1 MLYNPFATPAS
12 LLLHPE
18 SPTVD
23 IARGEDRAENNM
35 NVPACHPQGKCL
47 SSFCG
52 RTAVVGLL
60 LAAASSAFAQHISV
74 GIKAGVPLTGLLR
87 GRCCQEVPT
96 QTRRYTIG
104 PLVDIGLPL
113 GFGVEFG
120 ALYKRFDQQSYTVT
134 TTGYVII
141 DEENGYPI
149 QQTAG
154 ISAVGHS
161 WEFPVA
167 VQYHF
172 FKSAIRPYVEGGV
185 SLNRL
190 SNVYSVRNSPFPSP
204 PQLPFTIVPLRDSF
218 TRVGPLFGM
227 GVDVKL
233 HRIHVTPGLR
243 YTHYNKLSWPFTAC
257 SSGSACRG
265 NNAVDFLVGF
275 TFELPTGRLTR

>member
-1 MLYNPFATPAS
+1 
-12 LLLHPE
+12 
-18 SPTVD
+18 
-23 IARGEDRAENNM
+23 M
-35 NVPACHPQGKCL
+35 NSDPCQLRGKCL
-47 SSFCG
+47 PCFCG
-52 RTAVVGLL
+52 GTAVACLL

-74 GIKAGVPLTGLLR
+74 GVKAGVPLTGLLR
-87 GRCCQEVPT
+87 TEYASGRCCQEVPT

-104 PLVDIGLPL
+104 PVVDIGLRR

-120 ALYKRFDQQSYTVT
+120 ALYKRFDQQSYTLT
-134 TTGYVII
+134 TTGFTMI
-141 DEENGYPI
+141 DEETSEPI

-190 SNVYSVRNSPFPSP
+190 SNVYSFQNVSIDFR
-204 PQLPFTIVPLRDSF
+204 QLPVTYAPLRGSF

-233 HRIHVTPGLR
+233 RRIHVTPGLR
-243 YTHYNKLSWPFTAC
+243 YTHYNRLSLLPTC
-257 SSGSACRG
+257 SGPGCGGSKV
-265 NNAVDFLVGF
+265 VDFLVGF
-275 TFELPTGRLTR
+275 TF

>member
-1 MLYNPFATPAS
+1 M
-12 LLLHPE
+12 
-18 SPTVD
+18 
-23 IARGEDRAENNM
+23 
-35 NVPACHPQGKCL
+35 AC
-47 SSFCG
+47 
-52 RTAVVGLL
+52 LL

-87 GRCCQEVPT
+87 SNYVSGRCCEEVAT

-104 PLVDIGLPL
+104 PVVDIGLPL

-120 ALYKRFDQQSYTVT
+120 ALYKRFDQQSYAVT
-134 TTGYVII
+134 TTGFTTD
-141 DEENGYPI
+141 DETGYPI

-161 WEFPVA
+161 WEFAVA

-190 SNVYSVRNSPFPSP
+190 SNVYSFQNVSINFR
-204 PQLPFTIVPLRDSF
+204 QLPFTFAPLRGSF

-243 YTHYNKLSWPFTAC
+243 FTYYNKLSSLTGCVAGC
-257 SSGSACRG
+257 TSNKS
-265 NNAVDFLVGF
+265 VDILVGF
-275 TFELPTGRLTR
+275 TF

>member
-1 MLYNPFATPAS
+1 MSSYTCQL
-12 LLLHPE
+12 
-18 SPTVD
+18 
-23 IARGEDRAENNM
+23 R
-35 NVPACHPQGKCL
+35 GKCL
-47 SSFCG
+47 SSFG
-52 RTAVVGLL
+52 GGTALASLL

-87 GRCCQEVPT
+87 TEYASGRCCEEVPT
-96 QTRRYTIG
+96 QTKRSTIG
-104 PLVDIGLPL
+104 PVVDIGLRL

-120 ALYKRFDQQSYTVT
+120 AVYKRFDQQSYTLT
-134 TTGYVII
+134 TTGFTII
-141 DEENGYPI
+141 DEETSEPI

-190 SNVYSVRNSPFPSP
+190 SNVYSFRNVPVNFR
-204 PQLPFTIVPLRDSF
+204 QLPFTYAPIRGSF

-227 GVDVKL
+227 GVDFKL

-243 YTHYNKLSWPFTAC
+243 YTHYNKLSALTSC
-257 SSGSACRG
+257 SSGPGCGGSK
-265 NNAVDFLVGF
+265 AVDFLVGF

>member
-1 MLYNPFATPAS
+1 MAC
-12 LLLHPE
+12 LL
-18 SPTVD
+18 
-23 IARGEDRAENNM
+23 A
-35 NVPACHPQGKCL
+35 
-47 SSFCG
+47 
-52 RTAVVGLL
+52 
-60 LAAASSAFAQHISV
+60 AAASSAFAQHISV

-87 GRCCQEVPT
+87 SEYVSGRCCQEVAT
-96 QTRRYTIG
+96 QTRHYTIG
-104 PLVDIGLPL
+104 PVVDIGLPL

-120 ALYKRFDQQSYTVT
+120 AFYKRFDQQSYAVT
-134 TTGYVII
+134 TTGFTTD
-141 DEENGYPI
+141 DETSYPI

-190 SNVYSVRNSPFPSP
+190 SDVYSFQNVSIDFR
-204 PQLPFTIVPLRDSF
+204 QLPFTFAPRSGSF

-243 YTHYNKLSWPFTAC
+243 YTHYNQLSSLTGGC
-257 SSGSACRG
+257 ISGPACRSDK
-265 NNAVDFLVGF
+265 AVDILVGF
-275 TFELPTGRLTR
+275 TFLTGRLSR

>member
-1 MLYNPFATPAS
+1 
-12 LLLHPE
+12 
-18 SPTVD
+18 V
-23 IARGEDRAENNM
+23 
-35 NVPACHPQGKCL
+35 ACL
-47 SSFCG
+47 
-52 RTAVVGLL
+52 TLV
-60 LAAASSAFAQHISV
+60 AASSAFAQHISV

-104 PLVDIGLPL
+104 PVVDIGLPL

-120 ALYKRFDQQSYTVT
+120 ALYKRFDQQSYAVT
-134 TTGYVII
+134 TTGYVNWD
-141 DEENGYPI
+141 DETGYAI

-190 SNVYSVRNSPFPSP
+190 SNVYSAQTTPYPPYPSSL
-204 PQLPFTIVPLRDSF
+204 QLPFTITPLRGSF

-243 YTHYNKLSWPFTAC
+243 YTRYNKLSWPFTAC

-275 TFELPTGRLTR
+275 TF

>member
-1 MLYNPFATPAS
+1 
-12 LLLHPE
+12 
-18 SPTVD
+18 V
-23 IARGEDRAENNM
+23 
-35 NVPACHPQGKCL
+35 AC
-47 SSFCG
+47 
-52 RTAVVGLL
+52 LL
-60 LAAASSAFAQHISV
+60 LAATSSAFAQHISV
-74 GIKAGVPLTGLLR
+74 GIKAGVPLTGLL
-87 GRCCQEVPT
+87 GSNYGGWCCQEAT
-96 QTRRYTIG
+96 QTKRYTIG
-104 PLVDIGLPL
+104 PVVDIGLPL

-120 ALYKRFDQQSYTVT
+120 ALYKRFDQQFIAVT

-167 VQYHF
+167 VQYRF

-190 SNVYSVRNSPFPSP
+190 SNVYSFQNVSINFR
-204 PQLPFTIVPLRDSF
+204 QLPFTYAPLRGSF

-243 YTHYNKLSWPFTAC
+243 YTHYNKLSALTSC
-257 SSGSACRG
+257 SSGPGCGGSK
-265 NNAVDFLVGF
+265 AVDFLVGF
-275 TFELPTGRLTR
+275 TFELPTGRPTR

>member
-1 MLYNPFATPAS
+1 M
-12 LLLHPE
+12 
-18 SPTVD
+18 
-23 IARGEDRAENNM
+23 
-35 NVPACHPQGKCL
+35 AC
-47 SSFCG
+47 
-52 RTAVVGLL
+52 LL

-74 GIKAGVPLTGLLR
+74 GIKGGVPLTDLVTTNSGDVR
-87 GRCCQEVPT
+87 TST
-96 QTRRYTIG
+96 QTKRYTIG
-104 PLVDIGLPL
+104 PVVDIGLLL

-120 ALYKRFDQQSYTVT
+120 AMYKRFDQQSFSVT
-134 TTGYVII
+134 TTGYGMI
-141 DEENGYPI
+141 DEETDYPI
-149 QQTAG
+149 TQTAP

-190 SNVYSVRNSPFPSP
+190 SNVYSFQNVSINFR
-204 PQLPFTIVPLRDSF
+204 QLPFTFAPLRGSF

-243 YTHYNKLSWPFTAC
+243 YMHYK
-257 SSGSACRG
+257 SGHKVSLVGWSLGGMFAMYGAHEAPERSPELGVGRACRG
-265 NNAVDFLVGF
+265 KGEAHGAEERRPRNETLAFHESRSRSLFSSTWGPGSASS
-275 TFELPTGRLTR
+275 LR

>member
-1 MLYNPFATPAS
+1 MNLY
-12 LLLHPE
+12 
-18 SPTVD
+18 
-23 IARGEDRAENNM
+23 
-35 NVPACHPQGKCL
+35 ACQSNGKWL

-52 RTAVVGLL
+52 GTAVACLL

-87 GRCCQEVPT
+87 TEYEHGRCCESVAT

-104 PLVDIGLPL
+104 PVVDIGLPL

-134 TTGYVII
+134 TTGFTT
-141 DEENGYPI
+141 DGYPI

-161 WEFPVA
+161 WEFPLA
-167 VQYHF
+167 VQYRF

-190 SNVYSVRNSPFPSP
+190 SNVYSFQNVSINFR
-204 PQLPFTIVPLRDSF
+204 QLPFTFAPLRGSF

-233 HRIHVTPGLR
+233 HRVHVTPGLR
-243 YTHYNKLSWPFTAC
+243 YTHYNKLSALTAC

-265 NNAVDFLVGF
+265 NNAVDILVGF
-275 TFELPTGRLTR
+275 TF

>member
-1 MLYNPFATPAS
+1 
-12 LLLHPE
+12 LHPE

-23 IARGEDRAENNM
+23 IARGEDRAENTM
-35 NVPACHPQGKCL
+35 NVPACQPQGTWRSSLCGGTALACL
-47 SSFCG
+47 VL
-52 RTAVVGLL
+52 T
-60 LAAASSAFAQHISV
+60 AASSAVAQHISV

-87 GRCCQEVPT
+87 SDWGSGYEVPT

-104 PLVDIGLPL
+104 PVVDIGLLL
-113 GFGVEFG
+113 GFGVEVG
-120 ALYKRFDQQSYTVT
+120 ALYKRFDQQSIAVT
-134 TTGYVII
+134 TTGFTSD
-141 DEENGYPI
+141 DEDGYPI

-190 SNVYSVRNSPFPSP
+190 SNVYTVQQTPYPRQ
-204 PQLPFTIVPLRDSF
+204 PQLPFTIEHVRSSL

-243 YTHYNKLSWPFTAC
+243 YTHYNRLSALPTC
-257 SSGSACRG
+257 SGPDCGGSKS
-265 NNAVDFLVGF
+265 VDFLVGV

>member
-1 MLYNPFATPAS
+1 MNLYTCQSN
-12 LLLHPE
+12 
-18 SPTVD
+18 
-23 IARGEDRAENNM
+23 
-35 NVPACHPQGKCL
+35 GKWL

-52 RTAVVGLL
+52 GTAAVCLL

-104 PLVDIGLPL
+104 PVVDIGLPL

-120 ALYKRFDQQSYTVT
+120 ALYKRFDQQSYAVT
-134 TTGYVII
+134 TTGFVRVVFEDG
-141 DEENGYPI
+141 DEDSYPI

-167 VQYHF
+167 VKYHF
-172 FKSAIRPYVEGGV
+172 FQSAMRPYVEGGV

-190 SNVYSVRNSPFPSP
+190 SNVYSARNSPFPSP
-204 PQLPFTIVPLRDSF
+204 PQLPFTIVPLRGSF
-218 TRVGPLFGM
+218 TRVGPLFGL

-243 YTHYNKLSWPFTAC
+243 YTHYNRLSLLPNCTGPGC
-257 SSGSACRG
+257 GGSSV
-265 NNAVDFLVGF
+265 VDFLVGF
-275 TFELPTGRLTR
+275 TF

>member
-1 MLYNPFATPAS
+1 M
-12 LLLHPE
+12 
-18 SPTVD
+18 
-23 IARGEDRAENNM
+23 
-35 NVPACHPQGKCL
+35 AC
-47 SSFCG
+47 
-52 RTAVVGLL
+52 LL

-87 GRCCQEVPT
+87 SNYVSGRCCQEVST
-96 QTRRYTIG
+96 QTKRYTIG
-104 PLVDIGLPL
+104 PVVDIGLLL

-120 ALYKRFDQQSYTVT
+120 AMYKRFDQQSLAVT

-167 VQYHF
+167 VQYRF
-172 FKSAIRPYVEGGV
+172 FKSTIRPYVEGGV

-190 SNVYSVRNSPFPSP
+190 SNVYSVQQTPYPRQ
-204 PQLPFTIVPLRDSF
+204 PQLPFTIEHMRSSF

-243 YTHYNKLSWPFTAC
+243 YTHYNRLSSLTGC
-257 SSGSACRG
+257 SSGPGCPS
-265 NNAVDFLVGF
+265 NKSVDFLVGF
-275 TFELPTGRLTR
+275 TF

>member
-1 MLYNPFATPAS
+1 
-12 LLLHPE
+12 
-18 SPTVD
+18 
-23 IARGEDRAENNM
+23 M
-35 NVPACHPQGKCL
+35 NLNACQPNGKWL

-52 RTAVVGLL
+52 GTAVVCLL

-87 GRCCQEVPT
+87 SNYVSGRCCEEVAT

-104 PLVDIGLPL
+104 PVVNIGLLL
-113 GFGVEFG
+113 GFGVEVG
-120 ALYKRFDQQSYTVT
+120 ALYKRFDQQSYADT
-134 TTGYVII
+134 TTGFVTI
-141 DEENGYPI
+141 DDETYPI
-149 QQTAG
+149 TQTAG

-167 VQYHF
+167 GQYHF

-190 SNVYSVRNSPFPSP
+190 SNVYSFQNVSLNFR
-204 PQLPFTIVPLRDSF
+204 QLPFTFAPLRSSF

-233 HRIHVTPGLR
+233 HRIHVTQI
-243 YTHYNKLSWPFTAC
+243 
-257 SSGSACRG
+257 
-265 NNAVDFLVGF
+265 
-275 TFELPTGRLTR
+275 GRAHV

>member
-1 MLYNPFATPAS
+1 
-12 LLLHPE
+12 
-18 SPTVD
+18 
-23 IARGEDRAENNM
+23 
-35 NVPACHPQGKCL
+35 
-47 SSFCG
+47 
-52 RTAVVGLL
+52 VVCLL

-96 QTRRYTIG
+96 QTRRYAIG
-104 PLVDIGLPL
+104 PVVDIGLPL

-120 ALYKRFDQQSYTVT
+120 AMYKRFDQQSIAVT
-134 TTGYVII
+134 TTGYVNI
-141 DEENGYPI
+141 DDETGYPI

-190 SNVYSVRNSPFPSP
+190 SNVYSFQNVSINFR
-204 PQLPFTIVPLRDSF
+204 QLPFTFAPLRGSF
-218 TRVGPLFGM
+218 TRVGPLFGI

-243 YTHYNKLSWPFTAC
+243 YTHYIELRAGESGHNK
-257 SSGSACRG
+257 
-265 NNAVDFLVGF
+265 AVDFLVGF
-275 TFELPTGRLTR
+275 TF